1 MADNETD
8 ANTAEESSPGTAP
21 PGAIPVGSTP
31 TDDGADRPGAP
42 LAGGSARPRRAV
54 RTEVDIAPPPWLLRV
69 FLLGAATICGLLVG
83 LWMLERL
90 QGLLTILLVSLFLA
104 FAIEPA
110 VNWLAARGMR
120 RGLATGLV
128 FIGLI
133 AVTSAF
139 FGTLGALLV
148 DQAISLV
155 QNAPTN
161 VVQLVDWINRTFNTQ
176 LSADDISKY
185 ATEWSGQLEGYLVG
199 FAENAWGIGTAAVGA
214 LFQVLGIL
222 LFTFYFAADGPRF
235 RNAVCS
241 LLPPE
246 KQVHVLRA
254 WDIAVDKTGG
264 YIYSRALLA
273 LCAAVAH
280 YAALRILDIPSA
292 LALALWVGVV
302 SQFIPTVGTY
312 LAGALP
318 VIVALVDD
326 PRAALWIL
334 GFILIY
340 QQFENYVLQPRI
352 TATTLDMHPAVAF
365 GAVLAGAALLG
376 PTGALLAIPVTAT
389 VQAFAG
395 AYIRRYEV
403 KSDDTGTPEPGGK
416 TGRKK
421 RWTGFL
427 PSKRHPADSP
437 RVNPRRKDNG

>member
-1 MADNETD
+1 MPDHETD
-8 ANTAEESSPGTAP
+8 SNASGENDPGTTPADSTTADSTTADAAP
-21 PGAIPVGSTP
+21 DVS
-31 TDDGADRPGAP
+31 AP
-42 LAGGSARPRRAV
+42 ARAAA
-54 RTEVDIAPPPWLLRV
+54 RTEVDIATPPWLLRAFV
-69 FLLGAATICGLLVG
+69 LAAATICALMFG
-83 LWMLERL
+83 LWMLDRL
-90 QGLLTILLVSLFLA
+90 QSLLTILLISLFLA

-128 FIGLI
+128 FLGLI
-133 AVTSAF
+133 AIISAF
-139 FGTLGALLV
+139 FGALGALLI
-148 DQAISLV
+148 DQVTSLV

-161 VVQLVDWINRTFNTQ
+161 AVQVVDWINRTFGTQ
-176 LSADDISKY
+176 LSADDIRRH
-185 ATEWSGQLEGYLVG
+185 ATDWSGQLEGYIVD
-199 FAENAWGIGTAAVGA
+199 FAGNAWGIGTAALGV
-214 LFQVLGIL
+214 LFQGLGIL

-241 LLPPE
+241 LLPPH

-254 WDIAVDKTGG
+254 WDIAVEKTGG
-264 YIYSRALLA
+264 YIYSRGLLA
-273 LCAAVAH
+273 LCSAIAH
-280 YAALRILDIPSA
+280 YAALRIFDVPSA

-312 LAGALP
+312 LAGAVP

-376 PTGALLAIPVTAT
+376 ATGALLAIPVTAT

-403 KSDDTGTPEPGGK
+403 QADAPGAPAPGGK
-416 TGRKK
+416 PGRRKP
-421 RWTGFL
+421 WTRFFRSAL
-427 PSKRHPADSP
+427 HIADTSPADP
-437 RVNPRRKDNG
+437 AEKNA